1 MKEDGMMNWQLPSGT
16 QSLYVKVIT
25 LITEAINNGDL
36 LPGQQLPAE
45 RELAAV
51 LKVNRSTIQRALNE
65 LVSSGMLTRKRGSG
79 TWVSMDK
86 WGILTKNVNWRTY
99 LTANRFGD
107 PESYLK
113 QVRVLES
120 DPETI
125 NLAHFN
131 IPSNLA
137 LPISLNHVSAPQ
149 LVEQENHVD
158 ISGAGTLKHQLI
170 DWLSPLLQQSIAAN
184 QLLITSGAQQAF
196 YLITQ
201 GLLSYGDAIAIE
213 KPSYFYQLTLF
224 QVAGIRVYGIP
235 LQADG
240 SLDLEDLQQAYYKH
254 RFRFLFVN
262 PNGQNPTGQMMPL
275 AKRQALIRVC
285 RTLKLPIVEDDPFGI
300 TSAVATSRS
309 VPPLKALDP
318 DNVLYVGSLSSLVG
332 NQARIGW
339 LLAPSFI
346 VDQLADIR
354 QQMESGM
361 SIFPQIIAA
370 QFLAQTDLKQQIQH
384 QRDRLQQKRQ
394 ILQHALQPFVD
405 KHQLSYKLPVNG
417 NSFWVHLRTA
427 RQLNVADYNLFLK
440 RRVLIRPGFLF
451 GTHQNNV
458 RMGFASLDS
467 TQVPQLQQRLKAILA
482 TL

>member
-1 MKEDGMMNWQLPSGT
+1 MNWQLPEGN
-16 QSLYVKVIT
+16 QSLYIRVIT
-25 LITEAINNGDL
+25 LITKAINNGDL
-36 LPGQQLPAE
+36 LPGQQLPSERQLAE
-45 RELAAV
+45 L
-51 LKVNRSTIQRALNE
+51 LTVNRSTIQRALNE
-65 LVSSGMLTRKRGSG
+65 LVSSGLLTRRRGSG

-86 WGILTKNVNWRTY
+86 WGILNENVNWRTY
-99 LTANRFGD
+99 LAANRFGD

-113 QVRVLES
+113 QLRTLES
-120 DPETI
+120 DPQAI

-131 IPSNLA
+131 IPNRLA
-137 LPISLNHVSAPQ
+137 LPISLNHVSAKQ

-158 ISGAGTLKHQLI
+158 ISGAAVLKQQLTER
-170 DWLSPLLQQSIAAN
+170 LSPLLKQPITSN

-235 LQADG
+235 LLQDG
-240 SLDLEDLQQAYYKH
+240 SLDLEYLQQAYYKH

-275 AKRQALIRVC
+275 TKRKELIRVC
-285 RTLKLPIVEDDPFGI
+285 QALKVPIVEDDPFGI
-300 TSAVATSRS
+300 TNAVSANRL

-339 LLAPSFI
+339 LLAPSF
-346 VDQLADIR
+346 VVNQLADIR

-370 QFLAQTDLKQQIQH
+370 QFLAQSDLAQQIQR
-384 QRDRLQQKRQ
+384 QAVCLRRKQQLLQD
-394 ILQHALQPFVD
+394 ALQPFVD
-405 KHQLSYKLPVNG
+405 QGLISYRLPVSG
-417 NSFWVHLRTA
+417 NSLWTHLQVT
-427 RQLNVADYNLFLK
+427 RQLNVTDYNLFLK
-440 RRVLIRPGFLF
+440 HRVLVRPDFLF
-451 GTHQNNV
+451 GSHQNNV
-458 RMGFASLDS
+458 RVGFANLDS
-467 TQVPQLQQRLKAILA
+467 TQVPQLQERLQLILA